1 MRSGSQGGPMTD
13 LFGQEVAPANP
24 SAQQGRVK
32 LMKTIDTLRRRGYG
46 SSASAALQSSLENRL
61 ARRLESVGSMLFSLK
76 WSKCT
81 TPAGRSI
88 SRLAA
93 SGRRTSGSGFT
104 SWPTPNA
111 MEGGQTS
118 RGGSRKDEKLMGG
131 LAQLASWPTTKRY
144 DGVKSIRSAE
154 GAMKEYARKGVN
166 DLTVGA
172 QLANWATPSSR
183 DWKDTPGMATT
194 GTNPD
199 GTERTRLDQLPR
211 QASLSGPTPSGSPA
225 ATGKP
230 GQLNPAFSLWLMGYP
245 PEWESCAPQAT
256 RLSRSKRR
264 RSSEHASLG

>member
-104 SWPTPNA
+104 SWPT
-111 MEGGQTS
+111 
-118 RGGSRKDEKLMGG
+118 
-131 LAQLASWPTTKRY
+131 TKRD

-172 QLANWATPSSR
+172 QLASWATPTTRDHKDGSSE
-183 DWKDTPGMATT
+183 
-194 GTNPD
+194 GTAPENSLL
-199 GTERTRLDQLPR
+199 GR
-211 QASLSGPTPSGSPA
+211 QVWQASGPTPSGSPA
-225 ATGKP
+225 ATAKP